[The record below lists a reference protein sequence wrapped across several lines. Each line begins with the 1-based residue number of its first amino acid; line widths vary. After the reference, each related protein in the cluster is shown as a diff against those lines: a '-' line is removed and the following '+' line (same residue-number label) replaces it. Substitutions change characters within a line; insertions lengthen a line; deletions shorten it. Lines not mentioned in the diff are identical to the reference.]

1 MASPKLSQASS
12 GFSGRGY
19 FDVFGLNNGETLMS
33 ITTALASID
42 KPQIRNWE
50 RQQLAAF
57 CVTHIDEIAAKE
69 VEVGY
74 RYLMAVPKF
83 LNEKQVDELEEV
95 TLLTAAER
103 ALNDAADAGS
113 WLHSYLEEYLNGGF
127 PEDPVREDHYQ
138 MVEAF
143 HKWESEHDIEVLS
156 TERTVYGDRYAGT
169 ADAFLKIDGVTTLV
183 DWKTSRKVQHAHI
196 AQIAAIGAAVTT
208 AREVTEAAPGAVRH
222 KLQPKVAAEYGGQE
236 FAWFVEEPL
245 PDFQQYAV
253 GRVRPDDW
261 DNYGGYIPAFCEM
274 HILPQRVVD
283 AAYPLFIAGRD
294 VRLAQRALKQAE
306 KESEKEETNANH

>member
-1 MASPKLSQASS
+1 MSSPKLSVAAS
-12 GFSGRGY
+12 GYEGRGY
-19 FDVFGLNNGETLMS
+19 RAIFEPDQPVVPS
-33 ITTALASID
+33 ITTCTGAVD
-42 KPQIRNWE
+42 KPGLRQWE
-50 RQQLAAF
+50 RQQVAAYAATHVEELAAK
-57 CVTHIDEIAAKE
+57 D

-83 LNEKQVDELEEV
+83 LTPEKHDELDPADD
-95 TLLTAAER
+95 LWNAAEV
-103 ALNDAADAGS
+103 ALNDASEAGTYI
-113 WLHSYLEEYLNGGF
+113 HDYIDQYLSGGF
-127 PEDPVREDHYQ
+127 PQDPVREDHYQ

-143 HKWESEHDIEVLS
+143 HKWESEHDIEVIS
-156 TERTVYGDRYAGT
+156 TERTVFGPQYAGT

-208 AREVTEAAPGAVRH
+208 AREVPEGTPGAVRH

-253 GRVRPDDW
+253 GRIRPDDW
-261 DNYGGYIPAFCEM
+261 DNHGVYIPAFCEM
-274 HILPQRVVD
+274 HILPQKVVD

-306 KESEKEETNANH
+306 KEATNAHH